1 MVEKNINEF
10 VRENAPCYIYQKDV
24 IDKSC
29 QILKEKFKNVEFLY
43 SIKANPFMP
52 VIKTIR
58 ENKIG
63 SDAASS
69 NEVLLSIEAGMEKNQ
84 IYYSAPGKTME
95 DLKKAWGKCV
105 FIADSFHELDLLDD
119 LAKKHGEILEV
130 GLRINPNY
138 SMKDKK
144 AHPSKFGVDEDKIFD
159 FSWKYKNLKLVGLHV
174 HVQSQILDT
183 NLLSNYYKNTYDLAL
198 KFSKLDFV
206 DLKFIN
212 FGSGIGV
219 SYDKKNEKDV
229 DLDILSKTMKDLY
242 EKNKNELGAKFL
254 IESGRFLV
262 MNSGTYYT
270 PVIDKKYS
278 QGKTYLVVKNAM
290 NGFVKASMKEML
302 KDALGKECEKAFE
315 PLYTGINQCEFE
327 IIGDS
332 LEKEKVDIGGHLCT
346 SLDLLARDIELKKA
360 EIGDILKITNAGAYS
375 YSISILNFA
384 SHNLPKE
391 FLI

>member
-1 MVEKNINEF
+1 MREKNINEF
-10 VRENAPCYIYQKDV
+10 VRENAPCYIYKKDI

-29 QILKEKFKNVEFLY
+29 KILKEKFENVEFLY

-52 VIKTIR
+52 VIKTIK

-63 SDAASS
+63 LDAASS

-84 IYYSAPGKTME
+84 IYYSAPGKTMK
-95 DLKKAWGKCV
+95 DLEKAWNKCI
-105 FIADSFHELDLLDD
+105 FIADSFHELDLIDD

-144 AHPSKFGVDEDKIFD
+144 AHPSKFGVDEDKIFN
-159 FSWKYKNLKLVGLHV
+159 FKWTYKNLKLIGLHV

-183 NLLSNYYKNTYDLAL
+183 NLLSNYYKNTYDLAV

-229 DLDILSKTMKDLY
+229 DLDILAKTMKDLY
-242 EKNKNELGAKFL
+242 EKNERELGAKFL

-290 NGFVKASMKEML
+290 NGFFKASMKEIL
-302 KDALGKECEKAFE
+302 KDALGKDCEKAFE
-315 PLYTGINQCEFE
+315 PFYTGANQCEFE

-384 SHNLPKE
+384 SHDLPKE

>member
-1 MVEKNINEF
+1 MGEKNINDF
-10 VRENAPCYIYQKDV
+10 VRENAPCYVYQKDV

-29 QILKEKFKNVEFLY
+29 KILKEKFKNVEFLY

-52 VIKTIR
+52 VIKTIK
-58 ENKIG
+58 ENGIG

-69 NEVLLSIEAGMEKNQ
+69 NEVLMSIEAGMEKNQ

-95 DLKKAWGKCV
+95 DLEKTWDKCI
-105 FIADSFHELDLLDD
+105 FIADSFHELDLLDK
-119 LAKKHGEILEV
+119 LAKDHGEILEV
-130 GLRINPNY
+130 GLRVNPNY

-159 FSWKYKNLKLVGLHV
+159 FSWKYKNLKLIGVHV

-183 NLLSNYYKNTYDLAL
+183 KLLSNYYKNTYNLAL
-198 KFSKLDFV
+198 KFSKLYFV

-229 DLDILSKTMKDLY
+229 NLDILSKTIKDLY
-242 EKNKNELGAKFL
+242 EKNKKELGAKFL

-262 MNSGTYYT
+262 MDSGTYYT

-302 KDALGKECEKAFE
+302 KDALGKECERGFE

-327 IIGDS
+327 IIGNS

-375 YSISILNFA
+375 YSLSILNFA
-384 SHNLPKE
+384 SHDFPKE

>member
-10 VRENAPCYIYQKDV
+10 VRENAPCYIYQKDI

-29 QILKEKFKNVEFLY
+29 KILKEKFENVEFLY

-52 VIKTIR
+52 VVKTIR
-58 ENKIG
+58 ENGIG

-69 NEVLLSIEAGMEKNQ
+69 NEVLLSIEAGMEKNH

-95 DLKKAWGKCV
+95 DLEKVWDKCI

-119 LAKKHGEILEV
+119 LAKKHGEILKV
-130 GLRINPNY
+130 GLRVNPNY

-159 FSWKYKNLKLVGLHV
+159 FSWKYKNLKLIGVHV
-174 HVQSQILDT
+174 HVQSQIIDT
-183 NLLSNYYKNTYDLAL
+183 KLLSNYYKNTYNLAL

-229 DLDILSKTMKDLY
+229 NLDVLSKTIKDLY
-242 EKNKNELGAKFL
+242 EKNERELGAKFL

-262 MNSGTYYT
+262 MDSGTYYT

-290 NGFVKASMKEML
+290 NGFVKASMKEIL
-302 KDALGKECEKAFE
+302 KDALGKESERAFE

-327 IIGDS
+327 IIGNS

-384 SHNLPKE
+384 SHDLPKE